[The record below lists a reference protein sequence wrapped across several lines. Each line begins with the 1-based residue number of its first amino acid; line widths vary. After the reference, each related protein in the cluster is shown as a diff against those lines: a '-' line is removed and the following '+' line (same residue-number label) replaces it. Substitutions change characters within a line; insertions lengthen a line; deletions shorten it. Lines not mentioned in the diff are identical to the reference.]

1 MGVKNSQPKTP
12 GRECLSRHFAERICS
27 VIVTLLY
34 FLGMRRKKG
43 VTPNAEKEMTIY
55 KKKEVRR
62 ISIEKKKQIEKDNK
76 RNWHIFALT
85 GRF

>member
-1 MGVKNSQPKTP
+1 
-12 GRECLSRHFAERICS
+12 
-27 VIVTLLY
+27 
-34 FLGMRRKKG
+34 MRRKKG

-62 ISIEKKKQIEKDNK
+62 ISIEKKKQNEKDNK

>member
-1 MGVKNSQPKTP
+1 
-12 GRECLSRHFAERICS
+12 
-27 VIVTLLY
+27 
-34 FLGMRRKKG
+34 MRRKKG

-62 ISIEKKKQIEKDNK
+62 ISIEKKKQNEKDNK

-85 GRF
+85 GRFRCYFTQQDLPVKQK